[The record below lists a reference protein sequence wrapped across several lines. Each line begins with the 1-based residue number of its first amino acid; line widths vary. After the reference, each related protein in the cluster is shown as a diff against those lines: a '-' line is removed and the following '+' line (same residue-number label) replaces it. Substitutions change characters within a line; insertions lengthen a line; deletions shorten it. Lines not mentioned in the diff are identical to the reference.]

1 MTLLHHPWVCMYP
14 QGFTSTQHRG
24 IFPSALI
31 ASLVTARS
39 FGTNLRVQ
47 HIRPTAYPCPRHKRV
62 VRQQENRYNRDR
74 WIRLISEVQVCSLI
88 CGSQIL
94 HSTQTIHACV
104 YDEETNCLEIK
115 GSKRGAGCLTKFQVI
130 NGLTCRYLKSQPIL
144 SYNCITNKSLCRE
157 PDR

>member
-104 YDEETNCLEIK
+104 YDEETNQLSRDQRK
-115 GSKRGAGCLTKFQVI
+115 QARSGLLDKVSGNKRI
-130 NGLTCRYLKSQPIL
+130 NMQIFEKPAYFIL
-144 SYNCITNKSLCRE
+144 QLHY
-157 PDR
+157 